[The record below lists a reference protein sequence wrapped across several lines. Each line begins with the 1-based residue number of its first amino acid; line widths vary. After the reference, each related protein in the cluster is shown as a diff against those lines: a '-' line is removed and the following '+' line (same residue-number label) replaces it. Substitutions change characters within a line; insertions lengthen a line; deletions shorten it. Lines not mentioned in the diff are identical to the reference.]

1 MDRTVAIFGKFLEDM
16 PDASLRTNDGIPGN
30 PESLGQRIGGLEANA
45 MDIER
50 QPIRI
55 LLDADNRLI
64 PIGLIN
70 PDSTC
75 GANPMRVQEDHD
87 LPDDFLG
94 LPRLDH
100 SLLAFGANPIE
111 LSQPFGRLFNDVKH
125 LLAKRL
131 DEFFGK
137 VRPDTF
143 DHPRTQ
149 ILFNAFEGTRRDDAE
164 GLRLKL
170 EPMRPIVHPHALAL
184 NVLARGDGRCW
195 ALSQSCI

>member
-1 MDRTVAIFGKFLEDM
+1 MNV
-16 PDASLRTNDGIPGN
+16 
-30 PESLGQRIGGLEANA
+30 
-45 MDIER
+45 ER

-100 SLLAFGANPIE
+100 SLFAFGANPIE
-111 LSQPFGRLFNDVKH
+111 LSQPFGRLFNNVKD
-125 LLAKRL
+125 LFPEGL
-131 DEFFGK
+131 DQLFGK
-137 VRPDTF
+137 VRANTF
-143 DHPRTQ
+143 DHPRAE
-149 ILFNAFEGTRRDDAE
+149 ILLNAFEGTGWDD
-164 GLRLKL
+164 
-170 EPMRPIVHPHALAL
+170 
-184 NVLARGDGRCW
+184 
-195 ALSQSCI
+195 S